1 MGRNRT
7 AISAA
12 FKAIAAAAALAA
24 AAGCTKQSLEATYSS
39 QESRIDSFITSQL
52 QSDESYSVVHNNGS
66 NRLILKGGSGNELK
80 PGGTVSFYYAGYIF
94 SSGSL
99 STSNLF
105 ATNYEAFAIE
115 AGWSVTD
122 PDYSIKTVR
131 LSEDE
136 LLKGLY
142 YGLKGVRAGE
152 ECLIIFSGKY
162 GFGNRHVGTIP
173 ANSALAYHIWVESV
187 SE

>member
-1 MGRNRT
+1 MARNRILT
-7 AISAA
+7 SVLKAFAAAMISAA
-12 FKAIAAAAALAA
+12 AS
-24 AAGCTKQSLEATYSS
+24 GCTKQSLETTYSN
-39 QESRIDSFITSQL
+39 QENRIDSFITSQL
-52 QSDESYSVVHNNGS
+52 EANETYSVIHNNGS
-66 NRLILKGGSGNELK
+66 NRLIISGGSGSELK
-80 PGGTVSFYYAGYIF
+80 QGGTVSFYYAGYIF
-94 SSGSL
+94 SGS
-99 STSNLF
+99 SISPSNLF
-105 ATNYEAFAIE
+105 ATNNEAAANE
-115 AGWSVTD
+115 AGWSLTD

-142 YGLKGVRAGE
+142 YGLEGVRAGE
-152 ECLIIFSGKY
+152 ECLILFSGKY

>member
-1 MGRNRT
+1 MARNRILT
-7 AISAA
+7 SAL
-12 FKAIAAAAALAA
+12 KAAAAAAIFAA
-24 AAGCTKQSLEATYSS
+24 VSGCTKQSLESTYSN
-39 QESRIDSFITSQL
+39 QENRIDSFITAQL
-52 QSDESYSVVHNNGS
+52 EANETYSVIHNNGS
-66 NRLILKGGSGNELK
+66 NRLIINGGSGNELK
-80 PGGTVSFYYAGYIF
+80 QGGTVSFYYAGYIF
-94 SSGSL
+94 SGS
-99 STSNLF
+99 SISPSNLF
-105 ATNYEAFAIE
+105 ATNNESVANE
-115 AGWSVTD
+115 AGWSVSD

-142 YGLKGVRAGE
+142 YGLEGVRAGE
-152 ECLIIFSGKY
+152 ECLILFSGKY